1 MANPIFRQRAI
12 DLVSGAI
19 REAQSA
25 SLLDH
30 SGLVGRVREIV
41 VNNLVKPFLPSAFD
55 VGTGKIGDSKG
66 FQSRETD
73 LVIYSKAVLPPVL
86 YSERDGVF
94 PAEASFYAIEVKSTV
109 RSEEVDDAISK
120 AHELKKLTYMT
131 GEWDDV
137 GKGTPHVFLPII
149 PVLFGFSSDLASG
162 GKSDLDRYLERDPA
176 GSASPAITVICIAG
190 RGYWWFKA
198 VEKRWAFHAATPDG
212 DEVVDFVSG
221 VVNTLP
227 NSLAARRRP
236 RLGLYLMKS

>member
-12 DLVSGAI
+12 DLVRGAI

-55 VGTGKIGDSKG
+55 VGTGKIADSKG

-94 PAEASFYAIEVKSTV
+94 PAEASFYAICDRG
-109 RSEEVDDAISK
+109 RS
-120 AHELKKLTYMT
+120 
-131 GEWDDV
+131 
-137 GKGTPHVFLPII
+137 
-149 PVLFGFSSDLASG
+149 
-162 GKSDLDRYLERDPA
+162 LDYK
-176 GSASPAITVICIAG
+176 
-190 RGYWWFKA
+190 F
-198 VEKRWAFHAATPDG
+198 
-212 DEVVDFVSG
+212 
-221 VVNTLP
+221 P
-227 NSLAARRRP
+227 N
-236 RLGLYLMKS
+236 